1 MVSATYFHIP
11 KNLRKYLC
19 YYHIKR
25 YDQHRCPLCKFGT
38 AIVTYYG
45 ELGDIGLI
53 GEAAVFVTDPNGQV
67 S

>member
-1 MVSATYFHIP
+1 MFYES
-11 KNLRKYLC
+11 NCCL
-19 YYHIKR
+19 
-25 YDQHRCPLCKFGT
+25 LCKFGT
-38 AIVTYYG
+38 AIVNYYS